1 MAALLFFVLG
11 LPAAVFAERLM
22 RRFTR
27 LDDEVAEDGSSAAKR
42 LPWQRDAWPV
52 RVRFFVAGC
61 IPLLM
66 ALAGWR
72 FGLGQAVAV
81 SALIVALLICTVTDL
96 LRYRVP
102 NAVTYPGIL
111 LALVAAATMPG
122 ADLSNALIAAVAG
135 GGAFLLMS
143 ILTRGG
149 MGLGDV
155 KLAALI
161 GAALGLPAGYQALFI
176 GVFAAGVILIALLAI
191 GVVGRKQA
199 VPYAPF
205 LAMAAVAM
213 VFLHGAAFAPL

>member
-1 MAALLFFVLG
+1 MGAILFFVLG
-11 LPAAVFAERLM
+11 LPAGFFAERLM

-42 LPWQRDAWPV
+42 LPWQRDAWPARV
-52 RVRFFVAGC
+52 RVFVAGC
-61 IPLLM
+61 IPPLM

-72 FGLGQAVAV
+72 FDLLQAFAV

-102 NAVTYPGIL
+102 NAVTYPGII

-122 ADLSNALIAAVAG
+122 ADLSNAFIAAIVG

-161 GAALGLPAGYQALFI
+161 GAALGLPAAYQALFL
-176 GVFAAGVILIALLAI
+176 GVFAAGIILIALLI
-191 GVVGRKQA
+191 VGVVGRKQA